1 MYELRRP
8 ATTAREYIGF
18 SINQASRL
26 QAYCPELGF
35 IASARLMIPDTVLK
49 ENGYRKTVATKIKG
63 FPNELVIVDSN
74 EYDALKDDLR
84 KELFT
89 DVDDI

>member
-1 MYELRRP
+1 
-8 ATTAREYIGF
+8 
-18 SINQASRL
+18 
-26 QAYCPELGF
+26 
-35 IASARLMIPDTVLK
+35 MIPDTVLK